1 LVGIGD
7 VDRDDAAALVS
18 ILEAVS
24 VVFFIDD
31 SRLEAPSVAFLLK
44 LDFLA
49 DEDMLNRDE
58 LSLSMSSLTFKCWL
72 DDAVLVRSGI
82 LGVLLVA
89 KLG

>member
-1 LVGIGD
+1 M
-7 VDRDDAAALVS
+7 DRDDAAALVS

-31 SRLEAPSVAFLLK
+31 SKLEAPSVAFLLK

-49 DEDMLNRDE
+49 DFLEEILNKDE
-58 LSLSMSSLTFKCWL
+58 LSLSMSSFTFKCWL

-89 KLG
+89 KFG